1 MMPRLFRSS
10 TFFGLLAASVLLAAC
25 RPADDAA
32 KQGGAETGDARSAA
46 EAPVPKIVS
55 KDGRH
60 ALMVDGAPFLI
71 LGAQVNNSSNWPQAL
86 DDVGIGLAIT
96 LGIIGLAAWAAR
108 RYAPQLMAKLQADRG
123 ARGADVLE

>member
-10 TFFGLLAASVLLAAC
+10 TFLGVLAASVLLAAC

-71 LGAQVNNSSNWPQAL
+71 LGFLCLAL
-86 DDVGIGLAIT
+86 ET
-96 LGIIGLAAWAAR
+96 LLGFTRLGRL
-108 RYAPQLMAKLQADRG
+108 P
-123 ARGADVLE
+123 